1 MKRTRLYLMLLMTA
15 VIAAVSFTSCD
26 DDFDDQ
32 DARWYLTGTWQCMQ
46 YPSETLCF
54 FPDGTGHWND
64 DYSGDYEDFDYYC
77 EDNDLYFTW
86 YPSPPYYEDCQIY
99 VTNDNAMTIVYPPR
113 DGYGP
118 TTLYYSRLY

>member
-1 MKRTRLYLMLLMTA
+1 MLLMTA

-32 DARWYLTGTWQCMQ
+32 DARWYLTG
-46 YPSETLCF
+46 
-54 FPDGTGHWND
+54 
-64 DYSGDYEDFDYYC
+64 
-77 EDNDLYFTW
+77 
-86 YPSPPYYEDCQIY
+86 
-99 VTNDNAMTIVYPPR
+99 IVYPPR